1 MALNDLSHPIPI
13 PPVSLMQR
21 IYPTATLRHL
31 AKSRRLDAVVNHLK
45 NPSGLTPA
53 TLRQLVATPSGLERD
68 FFTEETVTAL
78 LDEFLV
84 QASDH
89 ALPSPGLPFGF
100 VRAINFEL
108 TYGCNLAC
116 KHCLQDALR
125 PSGAIPWINSESAM
139 RALDDGAL
147 LGLTQV
153 GVNFTGGEI
162 YLPGSPIFNLID
174 HAASLGTKIRSNTNA
189 WWGNRTCIR
198 IGDRH
203 FESDQAVVAALKS
216 AGLSRLALSMDSRY
230 EQYPELLD
238 RVVRVA
244 SLCEDSALSYE
255 VVTTD
260 APDEIADEAMS
271 RLRKILGREPAHL
284 ILTPME
290 TVDIGA
296 AAGDA
301 SIPLDSERLADQTW
315 ETPCKR
321 KGFYRPSYL
330 HVNPDGGVRSCLYA
344 PAANVFGN
352 INSQRLHEI
361 LNQADRNPVW
371 RLFADG
377 DVEQF
382 VATRIEPWQ
391 HIYRE
396 IQHPCGASAM
406 IARVAAAIHEHEAHW
421 GRVAS
426 ELETA
431 GIHHR
436 VAAEM
441 NLASADSVRK
451 PSCHAN

>member
-1 MALNDLSHPIPI
+1 MK
-13 PPVSLMQR
+13 R

-31 AKSRRLDAVVNHLK
+31 AKSRRLGDVVNRLK
-45 NPSGLTPA
+45 KPPSLTTA
-53 TLRQLVATPSGLERD
+53 DLRQLLATPGGLERD
-68 FFTEETVTAL
+68 FFTEETVAL
-78 LDEFLV
+78 LMDEFLI

-125 PSGAIPWINSESAM
+125 PSGAIPWMNSDSAM
-139 RALDDGAL
+139 RALDDGAM
-147 LGLTQV
+147 LGLTHA
-153 GVNFTGGEI
+153 GVNFTGGET
-162 YLPGSPIFNLID
+162 YLPGSPIFNLIE
-174 HAASLGTKIRSNTNA
+174 HAASLRTKVRSNTNA
-189 WWGNRTCIR
+189 WWGNRTRIR

-203 FESDQAVVAALKS
+203 FESDQAVVATMKS

-255 VVTTD
+255 VVVTD

-284 ILTPME
+284 MLTPME

-301 SIPLDSERLADQTW
+301 SIPMDAERLAGQTW

-321 KGFYRPSYL
+321 KGFYRPVFL

-352 INSQRLHEI
+352 INRERLQEI
-361 LNQADRNPVW
+361 LNKADRNLVW

-377 DVEQF
+377 DIEQF
-382 VATRIEPWQ
+382 VATRIEPWK

-406 IARVAAAIHEHEAHW
+406 IARVASAIHEHEAHW
-421 GRVAS
+421 GRGAS
-426 ELETA
+426 DLETA

-436 VAAEM
+436 IAAEM
-441 NLASADSVRK
+441 NLASADSVGK